1 MGKGFLFDIRIED
14 SFKQEDG
21 VLSIQNG
28 VFDTPLAIL
37 SKSAICMFWY
47 LATKRAGDRFCI
59 SKPDF
64 MEKFPATSER
74 QYYGAMQ
81 ELIDVGYMK
90 RDEKTGFYNFN
101 PNAEIESIKKER
113 ISPKKKILQ
122 KKYPDII
129 IPRTET
135 ATMNVQELIPN
146 EWYILPINSKKRGD
160 IHNVYFCRCLGAD
173 LKNRIFYLVKDQG
186 GVAVKEEDFYGDQ
199 RYAYQLFL
207 NRAIPMNFFDNID
220 VLQKVL
226 PDNGYA
232 LIKDDDPWGGTSP
245 IPWQGAEI
253 SNQPELCK
261 RFEEMGINLGAIIL
275 ERYIEQNT

>member
-47 LATKRAGDRFCI
+47 LATKRTGDRFCI

-74 QYYGAMQ
+74 QYYSAMQ

-101 PNAEIESIKKER
+101 PNAEIEPIKK
-113 ISPKKKILQ
+113 
-122 KKYPDII
+122 
-129 IPRTET
+129 
-135 ATMNVQELIPN
+135 
-146 EWYILPINSKKRGD
+146 
-160 IHNVYFCRCLGAD
+160 
-173 LKNRIFYLVKDQG
+173 
-186 GVAVKEEDFYGDQ
+186 
-199 RYAYQLFL
+199 
-207 NRAIPMNFFDNID
+207 
-220 VLQKVL
+220 
-226 PDNGYA
+226 
-232 LIKDDDPWGGTSP
+232 
-245 IPWQGAEI
+245 
-253 SNQPELCK
+253 
-261 RFEEMGINLGAIIL
+261 
-275 ERYIEQNT
+275 